1 MKNFYHWLK
10 NRNSNYFLEQNGQKP
25 GTPPAP
31 PAPPETPETLI
42 YDSRTTTVANK
53 IHANVIN
60 GIKKAYQ
67 DAVAIVNPK
76 LEDAR
81 KDVNYMSNF
90 HMSGWSGYPIDALKK
105 ELAKIGRD
113 AFLDKYIDIIKKD
126 SIKDLVDK
134 QNPEAMPKDDPNE
147 MIPDVKGKFAVP
159 RRVLL
164 KKFGMETEPE
174 WEQKGFL
181 SDLDDKPD
189 KWQKLP
195 QHSSSHGAAEAMVR
209 LITLENRMNNL
220 NNEYGLLLNSLN
232 HILTFN
238 KQDLAFLALQP
249 YELLD
254 TSPNNRFTINPFDP
268 KFGKDRTYPHGG
280 ERLHNEVQKLKI
292 SENDETKY
300 DSLLK
305 ICKEAYNGENEN
317 NIKIFHE
324 QLLDAMRWGWSVD
337 STEIR
342 REQFLPYVFKNPSEI
357 QPVMDF
363 IKKFAILVAQRKI
376 QMQRKLY

>member
-25 GTPPAP
+25 GTPP
-31 PAPPETPETLI
+31 ETPETLI
-42 YDSRTTTVANK
+42 YSDSRTTTVANK
-53 IHANVIN
+53 ITANVIN

-67 DAVAIVNPK
+67 DAVVIVNPK
-76 LEDAR
+76 LEEAR
-81 KDVNYMSNF
+81 KDVNYMS
-90 HMSGWSGYPIDALKK
+90 GKPGYTIDVLKK

-147 MIPDVKGKFAVP
+147 MIPAVKGKFAVP

-189 KWQKLP
+189 KWEKLP
-195 QHSSSHGAAEAMVR
+195 QHSASNASAEAMVR
-209 LITLENRMNNL
+209 LITLENRSNNL
-220 NNEYGLLLNSLN
+220 NNEYALLLNSLDY
-232 HILTFN
+232 ILRFN
-238 KQDLAFLALQP
+238 KQELAFLALQP

-268 KFGKDRTYPHGG
+268 KFGKDRTFPHGG
-280 ERLHNEVQKLKI
+280 ERLNNEVQKLKI
-292 SENDETKY
+292 SEEDEKKY

-305 ICKEAYNGENEN
+305 ICKEAYNGQNEN

-324 QLLDAMRWGWSVD
+324 QLLEAMRWSLD
-337 STEIR
+337 STENR
-342 REQFLPYVFKNPSEI
+342 REQFLPYVFKNSSEI

>member
-1 MKNFYHWLK
+1 MTNFYHWLK

-25 GTPPAP
+25 GTPPQ
-31 PAPPETPETLI
+31 PPETPETMI
-42 YDSRTTTVANK
+42 YSDSRTTTVANK
-53 IHANVIN
+53 IHTNLIN

-67 DAVAIVNPK
+67 DTVVLVNPK

-81 KDVNYMSNF
+81 KNVNYMS
-90 HMSGWSGYPIDALKK
+90 GKPGYQIDALKK
-105 ELAKIGRD
+105 ELTRIGKD
-113 AFLDKYIDIIKKD
+113 AFLDKYTKIIEKD

-147 MIPDVKGKFAVP
+147 MIPAVKGKFAVP
-159 RRVLL
+159 RRVLQ
-164 KKFGMETEPE
+164 KKFGLPTEPE
-174 WEQKGFL
+174 WEQKPFL
-181 SDLDDKPD
+181 SDLDDEPD

-195 QHSSSHGAAEAMVR
+195 QHSASNGSAEAMVR

-220 NNEYGLLLNSLN
+220 NNEYGLLLNSLDY
-232 HILTFN
+232 ILRFN
-238 KQDLAFLALQP
+238 KQELAFLALQP
-249 YELLD
+249 YDLLD

-292 SENDETKY
+292 SENDEKKY

-305 ICKEAYNGENEN
+305 VCKEAYNGDNEQ
-317 NIKIFHE
+317 NIKIFRE
-324 QLLDAMRWGWSVD
+324 QLLDAMRWGLD
-337 STEIR
+337 SAELR
-342 REQFLPYVFKNPSEI
+342 RKQFLPYVFKNPSEI
-357 QPVMDF
+357 QPVQDF

-376 QMQRKLY
+376 QMERKLY